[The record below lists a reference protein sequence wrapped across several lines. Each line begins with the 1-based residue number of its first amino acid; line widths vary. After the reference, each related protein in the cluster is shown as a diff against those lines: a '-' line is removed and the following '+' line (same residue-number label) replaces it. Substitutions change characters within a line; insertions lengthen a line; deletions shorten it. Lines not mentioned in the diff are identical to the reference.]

1 MTLGDHKI
9 KVAVVLPE
17 LGGGG
22 AQRTFLNVLNHLDR
36 ELFDPILVLY
46 RPAGSFRS
54 LLKSDVKIVT
64 LDSVRTLWSILPLA
78 RWIRSE
84 SPDVVMSTLLHINVA
99 TVISGILSRKGVPVV
114 VRESNNLTAAGRPL
128 RTLSGMAVR
137 WAYRRA
143 ETVIALSKGVRRD
156 VIDRYSLK
164 KDRVRMIY
172 NPIDLEAIQSLSM
185 EKADP
190 LPGWTDDSNEHRI
203 IAVGRLVPQKGFEL
217 LIEAVSQL
225 DAPWRLLII
234 GEGIE
239 DYNLKALA
247 KNLGISKHVIMPGF
261 IANPFPYIAMA
272 DLFVL
277 SSRWEGFGHVIP
289 EAMACGTPVVATGC
303 PSGPDE
309 IIEEGIDG
317 QLCEPGSS
325 NSLTSNIECLLKSPD
340 IRDRMANTAKV
351 SVQRFSAGEVIRQY
365 EILFKELSSDS

>member
-64 LDSVRTLWSILPLA
+64 LDSVRTLWSIIPLA

-143 ETVIALSKGVRRD
+143 DTVIALSKGVRRD

-289 EAMACGTPVVATGC
+289 EAMACGTPVLATRC